1 LFESRCFI
9 ILLVIICSISLQQM
23 HVSDIGL

>member
-9 ILLVIICSISLQQM
+9 MLLVTICSISLQQM